1 MSNSYRIRTT
11 VGVDKSIRVKLD
23 QDFESLE
30 VLSIKVLQSDVYNRR
45 CSDYGVIIGRVS
57 VNNGFGIPNAKI
69 SVFVPLSD
77 ADVINNPI
85 IADLYPYKNLTQLNG
100 DGFLYNLL
108 PSEQSYSNHVPTG
121 SFFTRNEVLTNSTK
135 VEIYDKYYKYNSVTN
150 ESGDYMILGV
160 PLGSQ
165 TVVVNIDLSDI
176 GEFSLSPQDMIRMG
190 IATPQQVD
198 GTKFKSSSNLN
209 ELPQIITINRNI
221 TVEPFWGDE
230 NVCEVGITRTDFDLS
245 AEKNINIQPTSIFMG
260 SIISSNE
267 DHALKLKCKPALKS
281 GSLCSLVTGPG
292 QIQAIRQTIKTD
304 INGRP
309 ALEVASF
316 EEGGQVIDD
325 NGAWMFDVP
334 MNLDYVV
341 TNEFGEQVLSNDPK
355 KGIPTKGRYRFK
367 VMWNQPTDLGARIKR
382 ANFLVP
388 NIKEYGWT
396 SPSGNDPLTGRP
408 AGSTGKFGN
417 LDNPCD
423 YTSTLP
429 LTDNARAAKA
439 SYAFSLDWDD
449 YGQTDNLGN
458 MTPLGQSMIL
468 EAINCQDRFFEM
480 QYNKVYTVSQLISEF
495 RRGDSNNR
503 IIAIKNIL
511 DDTCE
516 STNNKFPSNDGM
528 YRIDII
534 FILFQVLM
542 IIAYVI
548 LFIVIFVF
556 HLYMWVL
563 CKIILPIMRFLRD
576 FWCWLA
582 TVGFDNS
589 FFSWH
594 PFDTWANPKCNDLK
608 EKVKNLEDKC
618 ANTTLPLPNMT
629 YPDCELCSCDPEEPK
644 KTPPDP
650 NDISNQSSNSVY
662 ADVTLGAMYG
672 PRPYNSTD
680 SSPGSFTPWK
690 SDDYLFI
697 SGVYSKGTSNDKGNP
712 GSMAT
717 YDYGN
722 NKIIL
727 NSTDLPWHER
737 FNLFNVKAKYFDSS
751 SDNPGG
757 GVNRIG
763 VRFNT
768 AMNGG
773 DLGTSSTLPNTNC
786 HMDNVIAVVM
796 DASEASTFPVGG
808 MFTTVDPTKS
818 QDTNLSNV
826 IPSNDLGTNSI
837 TGKTIGVPYNGN
849 LKINVETIT
858 INYADPN
865 QGFANTG
872 QGSNLSTTYKVTG
885 SSESTYHKFNIDL
898 EYLQVIHNESLSKY
912 VVDVL
917 ALSPNLG
924 NSFYTRVINGG
935 YYIAATQDVTVT
947 YGSFPPFSYDLQ
959 AWYGAYYSNLTS
971 TPHYPIRKYFKDSDN
986 LRVVFFV
993 RGVDPN
999 SPKTRISY
1007 DLSKL
1012 YGQSTWG
1019 KKVVSLDNMRM
1030 NIPIQGGVRCVKHN
1044 TQPSNVKDSYSNVSL
1059 FHDTIMWKPA
1069 ANSPAFGPADDPE
1082 SFFDSNGDPNPNGP
1096 SPYNPAD
1103 KDPFYRP
1110 AGYCDFKS
1118 FTTTACTYYSYI
1130 DEDFGA
1136 DLFNSSPGFF
1146 NGTYDRNSSIGK
1158 GLRIYGNASASNAGN
1173 GANALATTVT
1183 RQSDYDFNNADIDER
1198 KLYTKG
1204 LQVFDNDWQVD
1215 NGRDDQAIYAKFNR
1229 GYFDKEIIEGGNYAS
1244 ANLLPNSNSR
1254 LGGKRY
1260 FDPSVK
1266 GKCIVAC
1273 TYAGF
1278 PVCCT
1283 QALNG
1288 IDTTYYYYTESRL
1301 QAGQGY
1307 IPGSSCIYRSFTYK
1321 SVNAIN
1327 PITVNSGTSGRQI
1340 VMRSDRLPSSSSEEI
1355 NKNIPSVSY
1364 TLMANNNFTYFQI
1377 GDDGSA
1383 IQTGGGSSVSGVGNS
1398 GDSAAANAE
1407 STCADI
1413 LSTFT
1418 CEGLI
1423 PLDCYF
1429 IHNNNFTFVPR
1440 DFQNP
1445 IPDNKLKQ
1453 TISNAPV
1460 DCWGN
1465 RLPVGSNTEYG
1476 VQPEPIFT
1484 SGCYQLVTVPFE
1496 TLKLD
1501 YKLLTEWRARMVIT
1515 FAACRNVFSH
1525 YFTNN
1530 WINGTLYAFSFK
1542 NSRRFTS
1549 PTEDNPKNRNKPYNC
1564 YCKNNVYFNQD
1575 SNNFYYRSS
1584 PYNPSDNS
1592 FVGRKNPKNWFTRKE
1607 FGGNVNNLMFPT
1619 TVLDMGPRDSYT
1631 QEIVFSND
1639 YDGYVMKNLDTTT
1652 FKDVS
1657 DLLNTFI
1664 ISRLINKS
1672 MLDKILA
1679 VAGVGQVLTYFSR
1692 KNLKI
1697 DGDYA
1702 QMVSINS
1709 ELGTVGFSDEN
1720 YDSCTDVFYNGAD
1733 SSNCVIGIYYSS
1745 NTQIRDYVT
1754 PKRTIITDESTIDKQ
1769 DCAFEYFKVR
1779 TQSVPYYQWFIKPNY
1794 KEDKDFD
1801 SGKPLYPANFPA
1813 DSIFGSQYND
1823 WSTEPYSAT
1832 TFFSY
1837 GYQNLDRLLKSSR
1850 YFRTKGSLITKYYR
1864 GNIYSVGNSTPPGQ
1878 SGDTQFWDVNTP
1890 GANVPQSE
1898 RVVNT
1903 GAPFYFYFGLNQG
1916 KSAFDRFTR
1925 KWIDTDVLTD

>member
-292 QIQAIRQTIKTD
+292 QIQAVRQTIKTD

-396 SPSGNDPLTGRP
+396 SAGGTDPLTGQP
-408 AGSTGKFGN
+408 VASDGKFGN

-423 YTSTLP
+423 YFSTLP
-429 LTDNARAAKA
+429 TTANARAAKA

-449 YGQTDNLGN
+449 YGETDNLGN
-458 MTPLGQSMIL
+458 VTPLGQSMIL

-480 QYNKVYTVSQLISEF
+480 QYNKVYTVSQLISEY
-495 RRGDSNNR
+495 RKGDSNNR

-548 LFIVIFVF
+548 LFIVIFIF

-563 CKIILPIMRFLRD
+563 CKIILPIMRVLRD
-576 FWCWLA
+576 FWCWLKDI
-582 TVGFDNS
+582 GFS
-589 FFSWH
+589 IVAISWY
-594 PFDTWANPKCNDLK
+594 PFRSWAGPKCNELT
-608 EKVKNLEDKC
+608 EKVKSLEDKC
-618 ANTTLPLPNMT
+618 ANTVLPLPNIT
-629 YPDCELCSCDPEEPK
+629 YPDCELCSCDPAEPK

-650 NDISNQSSNSVY
+650 TELLQSPNSTQADITIPGSY
-662 ADVTLGAMYG
+662 F
-672 PRPYNSTD
+672 PRPHNY
-680 SSPGSFTPWK
+680 SPEGSLGSFTPF
-690 SDDYLFI
+690 SSPDTLII
-697 SGVYSKGTSNDKGNP
+697 SGQPPKGNLGDKATP
-712 GSMAT
+712 GSFICSKWPDPA
-717 YDYGN
+717 
-722 NKIIL
+722 IIIQ
-727 NSTDLPWHER
+727 STDLPWHER
-737 FNLFNVKAKYFDSS
+737 FNLFNVKAKYFTPSV
-751 SDNPGG
+751 DNPGG
-757 GVNRIG
+757 GVNQIG

-768 AMNGG
+768 LMNGG
-773 DLGTSSTLPNTNC
+773 DLGSNASLPNTTC

-796 DASEASTFPVGG
+796 DASEAATFPVGG

-818 QDTNLSNV
+818 QDKNLNNV
-826 IPSNDLGTNSI
+826 LPANDLGTNSI
-837 TGKTIGVPYNGN
+837 TGKTIGVPYNGD
-849 LKINVETIT
+849 LKINVDDVTIQ
-858 INYADPN
+858 YADPSSP
-865 QGFANTG
+865 FANNG
-872 QGSNLSTTYKVTG
+872 QGVNKSVTYKLTG
-885 SSESTYHKFNIDL
+885 SSETTYHKFAMDL
-898 EYLQVIHNESLSKY
+898 EYFQVIHNESLSKY
-912 VVDVL
+912 VDDVL
-917 ALSPNLG
+917 ALSPNLS

-935 YYIAATQDVTVT
+935 FWMNMTITKSPAN
-947 YGSFPPFSYDLQ
+947 PFCNNGKYQ
-959 AWYGAYYSNLTS
+959 GWYGNSYSFNTKGNGGDG
-971 TPHYPIRKYFKDSDN
+971 PIRNYFNGSGN

-1012 YGQSTWG
+1012 YGQSTFG
-1019 KKVVSLDNMRM
+1019 KKVVTLDKMRM
-1030 NIPIQGGVRCVKHN
+1030 NVPVQGGVRCVRH
-1044 TQPSNVKDSYSNVSL
+1044 TIPSSSVADPYSNVTL
-1059 FHDTIMWKPA
+1059 FHNTFMWKPA
-1069 ANSPAFGPADDPE
+1069 ANSPAFGPGDDPE
-1082 SFFDSNGDPNPNGP
+1082 TFFNANGDPQSP
-1096 SPYNPAD
+1096 SLYNPAD

-1110 AGYCDFKS
+1110 PGYCDFKS
-1118 FTTTACTYYSYI
+1118 FTSTATTYYSRY
-1130 DEDFGA
+1130 DESHG
-1136 DLFNSSPGFF
+1136 DLFNGSGYY
-1146 NGTYDRNSSIGK
+1146 NGTYTTSQCFGR
-1158 GLRIYGNASASNAGN
+1158 GLRIYGNASVTNAGN
-1173 GANALATTVT
+1173 GANALATTISV
-1183 RQSDYDFNNADIDER
+1183 QQDYQTGKANGPCDNN
-1198 KLYTKG
+1198 YY
-1204 LQVFDNDWQVD
+1204 V
-1215 NGRDDQAIYAKFNR
+1215 NGIQTYNNIWSEDSGTDSQQIQHKMNR
-1229 GYFDKEIIEGGNYAS
+1229 GYFNNEIIEGGNYMV
-1244 ANLLPNSNSR
+1244 SR
-1254 LGGKRY
+1254 VRARSPG
-1260 FDPSVK
+1260 
-1266 GKCIVAC
+1266 
-1273 TYAGF
+1273 
-1278 PVCCT
+1278 
-1283 QALNG
+1283 
-1288 IDTTYYYYTESRL
+1288 TYYFNPSQQGDCIDNCFFGNPVYAYYVASFLRE
-1301 QAGQGY
+1301 GYGY
-1307 IPGSSCIYRSFTYK
+1307 IDAIMYLSQTYK
-1321 SVNAIN
+1321 SVNEGISS
-1327 PITVNSGTSGRQI
+1327 PIDINSGTSGRQI

-1364 TLMANNNFTYFQI
+1364 TLMSNNNFTYFQI

-1383 IQTGGGSSVSGVGNS
+1383 AQTGGASSVSGVGNS
-1398 GDSAAANAE
+1398 GDSSAANAE
-1407 STCADI
+1407 STCSDI

-1418 CEGLI
+1418 CEGLV

-1440 DFQNP
+1440 DFQNS

-1453 TISNAPV
+1453 TIPNAPV

-1465 RLPVGSNTEYG
+1465 RVPVGSNTEYG
-1476 VQPEPIFT
+1476 VQPEPIFN

-1501 YKLLTEWRARMVIT
+1501 YKLLTEWRARMVIS

-1549 PTEDNPKNRNKPYNC
+1549 PTEAVAKNRNKPYNC
-1564 YCKNNVYFNQD
+1564 YCKNNIYFNQD

-1592 FVGRKNPKNWFTRKE
+1592 FVGRKNPRNWFTRKA

-1672 MLDKILA
+1672 VLDKILA
-1679 VAGVGQVLTYFSR
+1679 VVGVGQVLTYFSR

-1720 YDSCTDVFYNGAD
+1720 YNSCTDVFYNGTD
-1733 SSNCVIGIYYSS
+1733 SSNCVIGVYYSS

-1754 PKRTIITDESTIDKQ
+1754 PKRTIITDESTINNSN
-1769 DCAFEYFKVR
+1769 CAFEYFKVR

-1890 GANVPQSE
+1890 GAGVPQSE

>member
-57 VNNGFGIPNAKI
+57 INNGFGVPNAKV

-77 ADVINNPI
+77 DDEINNPI
-85 IADLYPYKNLTQLNG
+85 IADLYPYKNLTKLNG

-108 PSEQSYSNHVPTG
+108 PTEPSYSNHVPTG
-121 SFFTRNEVLTNSTK
+121 SFFTRQDVLTNPTK
-135 VEIYDKYYKYNSVTN
+135 IEIYDKYYKYNSVTN

-160 PLGSQ
+160 PLGVQ

-190 IATPQQVD
+190 VATPQQVD

-221 TVEPFWGDE
+221 AVEPFWGDE

-260 SIISSNE
+260 SVISSNE
-267 DHALKLKCKPALKS
+267 DHALKLKCKPVLKS

-325 NGAWMFDVP
+325 NGTWLFDVP

-367 VMWNQPTDLGARIKR
+367 VMWNQPTDLGGRIKR

-396 SPSGNDPLTGRP
+396 TPTGNDPLTGRP
-408 AGSTGKFGN
+408 AGSSGKFGN
-417 LDNPCD
+417 VDNPCD
-423 YTSTLP
+423 YNSTLP
-429 LTDNARAAKA
+429 LNDDARAAKA

-449 YGQTDNLGN
+449 YGETDNLGN
-458 MTPLGQSMIL
+458 VTPLGQSMIL

-534 FILFQVLM
+534 FILFQILM

-594 PFDTWANPKCNDLK
+594 PFDTWANPKCTDLDA
-608 EKVKNLEDKC
+608 KVKNLEDKC

-629 YPDCELCSCDPEEPK
+629 YPDCELCVCDPEEPK

-650 NDISNQSSNSVY
+650 NDISNQSSNSAY
-662 ADVTLGAMYG
+662 ADVTLGAKYIK
-672 PRPYNSTD
+672 RPYNSTD
-680 SSPGSFTPWK
+680 SSPGSFTQWK
-690 SDDYLFI
+690 SNDYLYI
-697 SGVYSKGTSNDKGNP
+697 SGVYSNGTSQDKGNP
-712 GSMAT
+712 GSMTIYAWDSPP
-717 YDYGN
+717 Y
-722 NKIIL
+722 II
-727 NSTDLPWHER
+727 NSADLPWHER

-751 SDNPGG
+751 SENPGG

-768 AMNGG
+768 GMNGG
-773 DLGTSSTLPNTNC
+773 DLTTSSTLPNTNC

-796 DASEASTFPVGG
+796 DASEVSTFSVGN

-818 QDTNLSNV
+818 QDKNLSNV

-837 TGKTIGVPYNGN
+837 TGKTIGVPYNGDP
-849 LKINVETIT
+849 KINVETIT
-858 INYADPN
+858 LQYADPTKPFN
-865 QGFANTG
+865 NTG

-885 SSESTYHKFNIDL
+885 SSETTYHKFNMDL
-898 EYLQVIHNESLSKY
+898 EYFQVIHNESLSKY
-912 VVDVL
+912 VTDVL
-917 ALSPNLG
+917 SLGPNLK

-935 YYIAATQDVTVT
+935 YKMTATLTQDF
-947 YGSFPPFSYDLQ
+947 YGGPG
-959 AWYGAYYSNLTS
+959 GALKYTSQNYHSDYYSNLTS
-971 TPHYPIRKYFKDSDN
+971 TKDYPIRKYFKDSDN

-1007 DLSKL
+1007 DLSRL
-1012 YGQSTWG
+1012 YGQSTFG
-1019 KKVVSLDNMRM
+1019 KKVVTLDNMRM
-1030 NIPIQGGVRCVKHN
+1030 NVPVQGGVRCVKHN
-1044 TQPSNVKDSYSNVSL
+1044 GSSVTSVKDPYSNVSL
-1059 FHDTIMWKPA
+1059 FHDTFMWKPA
-1069 ANSPAFGPADDPE
+1069 ANSPAFGPDKDPNT
-1082 SFFDSNGDPNPNGP
+1082 FFDANGDPQTP
-1096 SPYNPAD
+1096 SDYNPAD
-1103 KDPFYRP
+1103 NDPFYRP
-1110 AGYCDFKS
+1110 PGYCDFKS
-1118 FTTTACTYYSYI
+1118 FTTTAYTYYSYI

-1136 DLFNSSPGFF
+1136 DEFNKPSNF
-1146 NGTYDRNSSIGK
+1146 NGTYDKISSIGK
-1158 GLRIYGNASASNAGN
+1158 GVRIYGNASVSNNGN
-1173 GANALATTVT
+1173 GGNVLATYIGKQKDYNFSNT
-1183 RQSDYDFNNADIDER
+1183 DYDSRNIGT
-1198 KLYTKG
+1198 LG
-1204 LQVFDNDWQVD
+1204 IQVFDNDWTADDGTDGQVIVD
-1215 NGRDDQAIYAKFNR
+1215 KKNR
-1229 GYFDKEIIEGGNYAS
+1229 GYFNKEIIEGGNYAS
-1244 ANLLPNSNSR
+1244 SR
-1254 LGGKRY
+1254 LIENTPGILGQFGVVSGRA
-1260 FDPSVK
+1260 FVPSRQ
-1266 GKCIVAC
+1266 GDCQGYGCPTI
-1273 TYAGF
+1273 F
-1278 PVCCT
+1278 NCCS
-1283 QALNG
+1283 
-1288 IDTTYYYYTESRL
+1288 YYYYTATRL
-1301 QAGQGY
+1301 GHGTGFMPHSY
-1307 IPGSSCIYRSFTYK
+1307 CIYRSYTYK
-1321 SVNAIN
+1321 SVGVTNS
-1327 PITVNSGTSGRQI
+1327 ITVDSGASGRQI

-1355 NKNIPSVSY
+1355 NKGNKSISY

-1383 IQTGGGSSVSGVGNS
+1383 VQTGGGSSVSGVGNS

-1429 IHNNNFTFVPR
+1429 VHNNNFTFVPR

-1445 IPDNKLKQ
+1445 IPNNKLKQ
-1453 TISNAPV
+1453 TITNAPV

-1549 PTEDNPKNRNKPYNC
+1549 PTEPIAKNRNKPYNC
-1564 YCKNNVYFNQD
+1564 YCKNNIYFNQD

-1679 VAGVGQVLTYFSR
+1679 VVGVGQVLTYFSR

-1720 YDSCTDVFYNGAD
+1720 YDSCTDVFYNGVD

-1801 SGKPLYPANFPA
+1801 SGKSLYPANFPA

-1864 GNIYSVGNSTPPGQ
+1864 GNIYSVGNSTPPSQ

-1890 GANVPQSE
+1890 GAGVPQAE
-1898 RVVNT
+1898 RIVNT